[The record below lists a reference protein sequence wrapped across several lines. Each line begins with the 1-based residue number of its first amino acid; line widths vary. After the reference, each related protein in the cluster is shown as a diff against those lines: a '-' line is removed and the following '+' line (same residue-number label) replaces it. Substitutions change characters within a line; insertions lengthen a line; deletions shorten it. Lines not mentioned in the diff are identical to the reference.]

1 MFRRGTIRPEVRDLP
16 SRRTRKVREAVL
28 ARHVIP
34 NRNALDVILRYQ
46 SGIERDLGRAVDRL
60 ERLQRRRRGR
70 AGPASRERAADRIIF
85 VRRFRALRI
94 RHQVR

>member
-1 MFRRGTIRPEVRDLP
+1 
-16 SRRTRKVREAVL
+16 VL

-70 AGPASRERAADRIIF
+70 AGPASRERAAD
-85 VRRFRALRI
+85 
-94 RHQVR
+94 